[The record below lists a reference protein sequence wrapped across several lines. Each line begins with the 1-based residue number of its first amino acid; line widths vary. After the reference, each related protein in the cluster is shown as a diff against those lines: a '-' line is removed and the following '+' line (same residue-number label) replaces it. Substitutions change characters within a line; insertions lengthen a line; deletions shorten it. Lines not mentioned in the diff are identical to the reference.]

1 MLYYESGI
9 VKIKFMFILHLF
21 SFNSQSKK
29 GKKPLKPAKKV
40 VSSDDDLDDLLAAL
54 SSSSLEST
62 PVKKP
67 RLVKGRED
75 LIKYVSSVI
84 RAEYNSL
91 LFGHQGSQNI
101 FSKQL
106 TTCILIT
113 LITSRYINNYR
124 CI

>member
-1 MLYYESGI
+1 MLYYKNGI
-9 VKIKFMFILHLF
+9 VEIKFMFILHLF

-29 GKKPLKPAKKV
+29 RKKPLKPAKEV

-67 RLVKGRED
+67 RLVKGRGD

-84 RAEYNSL
+84 RAE
-91 LFGHQGSQNI
+91 
-101 FSKQL
+101 
-106 TTCILIT
+106 
-113 LITSRYINNYR
+113 
-124 CI
+124 

>member
-9 VKIKFMFILHLF
+9 VEIKFMFILHLF

-29 GKKPLKPAKKV
+29 GKNPLKPAKKV